1 MMTIMMMMVVIG
13 MMMMMKINFLSGTM
27 AIKNAWPRKHKLKKN
42 SYPLLGTHQDIGI
55 GACQKMRK
63 RDRKIVGINMNL
75 FVFDDWIQKSFGL
88 KELKIKMSSV
98 LNVSNDSDKPEEFS
112 IKDIEVFVDS
122 EEQKWF
128 KGAHVGKFV
137 GLEDI
142 RTSLNGLE
150 KSEML
155 TRQELIPS
163 RCASLGWSGPK
174 DQQNKTD
181 KFLSVFGAMYTIV
194 NSQKD
199 KGKMLKKHIL
209 KDIVPHGFDA
219 RTEEIQEKH

>member
-1 MMTIMMMMVVIG
+1 M
-13 MMMMMKINFLSGTM
+13 
-27 AIKNAWPRKHKLKKN
+27 
-42 SYPLLGTHQDIGI
+42 
-55 GACQKMRK
+55 
-63 RDRKIVGINMNL
+63 GINMNL
-75 FVFDDWIQKSFGL
+75 FVFDDRIQKSFGL

-163 RCASLGWSGPK
+163 RCALLGWSGPK

-194 NSQKD
+194 NSQKN